1 MSPANVLHLYRI
13 RLRARWLQECLALVG
28 IAAGVALLFAS
39 QISSAS
45 LQSSVRLLSRGVAGN
60 ATLQL
65 VARSPQGFGESVLS
79 RVRSLPGIRVS
90 APVLEASAQAS
101 GPRGSTPVQL
111 IGADSDLSK
120 LGGQL
125 VRHADL
131 RPFGK
136 VGAIA
141 LPAPLARTIG
151 VSGFGQEVI
160 LQVAGRKTEAPLYER
175 LSANQIGP
183 LAASSVAIV
192 PLFFAQELTGRPGRL
207 SRILVQPQPGAQAR
221 VRSELAAIAGEKLNV
236 ADIDY
241 EERLFRTAAAASS
254 QSTALF
260 AAISALVGFLF
271 AFNAV
276 LFTVPQRRRLIA
288 DLRRDGYT
296 PRTVTAVLAFDALVL
311 GSLACALGLV
321 LGDELSIH
329 VLHSDPAFLSLAFA
343 VGNERSID
351 ARDVALA
358 VAGGMLAAAVA
369 VLVPLREILA
379 RDPLAAIAPRQTT
392 GTAARGLA
400 RISAPTRLGPG
411 GLALAGVACFLAAT
425 AILLAAPDAAIPGM
439 ILLVAALL
447 LVLPFALQSAL
458 ALTARAARRFV
469 GAVPHI
475 ATMEL
480 SSAGPRALAIAA
492 TGATAIFG
500 SVAIQ
505 GAHGDLLAGLERS
518 ARETNG
524 SADVIVAPAG
534 SYNLLSTTPFA
545 SSGKRTLEGLP
556 GVRSVGLY
564 RGGLL
569 DYGARR
575 ALVMAPPAGFEPL
588 LAAGQLSG
596 GEPRLAE
603 ARLRSGGWAVVS
615 EALAAEHGLHVGQA
629 FTLPSPE
636 PTRLR
641 VAALSTNLGWAPGAI
656 VMSARTYARAW
667 ASAEPSAYEIAL
679 APGFPSARAVRE
691 IRDTLGPGSGLAV
704 QSTAQHAAAQ
714 NALSRQALSRL
725 TQIAA
730 LIPIAAVLAMAAALG
745 AMIWQ
750 RRPRLAKLKLEGLAR
765 AQLWHTILFES
776 LLLLGVGCLIGALF
790 GLYGQQLADRALAQ
804 TINFP
809 VVYSI
814 TAMTALGSLL
824 LVTATATA
832 ILAVPGYLAASVPA
846 ALALQE

>member
-1 MSPANVLHLYRI
+1 MSPANVFHLYRI
-13 RLRARWLQECLALVG
+13 RLRARWFQESLAIVG

-45 LQSSVRLLSRGVAGN
+45 LQSSVRVLARGIAGDATIQLL
-60 ATLQL
+60 
-65 VARSPQGFGESVLS
+65 ARAPQGFPESILP
-79 RVRSLPGIRVS
+79 RVRALPGVRLA
-90 APVLEASAQAS
+90 APVLEAGAQAS
-101 GPRGSTPVQL
+101 GPRGSAPVQM
-111 IGADSDLSK
+111 IGADSSLSK
-120 LGGQL
+120 LGGLL

-131 RPFGK
+131 RPFGR

-160 LQVAGRKTEAPLYER
+160 LEIAGHRTEAPLYER
-175 LSANQIGP
+175 LSASQIGP

-192 PLFFAQELTGRPGRL
+192 PLFFAQELTGRPARL
-207 SRILVQPQPGAQAR
+207 SRILIRPQPGAQAR
-221 VRSELAAIAGEKLNV
+221 VRSELATIADGKLNV
-236 ADIDY
+236 AGIDY
-241 EERLFRTAAAASS
+241 EERLFATAAAASS

-311 GSLACALGLV
+311 GLIACALGLV

-343 VGNERSID
+343 VGDERAID
-351 ARDVALA
+351 AQIIALA
-358 VAGGMLAAAVA
+358 LAGGMLAAAVA

-379 RDPLAAIAPRQTT
+379 RDPHDRAPRLNH
-392 GTAARGLA
+392 G
-400 RISAPTRLGPG
+400 APRLGPG
-411 GLALAGVACFLAAT
+411 WMALAGAACFLTAT

-439 ILLVAALL
+439 VLLVAALL
-447 LVLPFALQSAL
+447 LVLPFALRSAL
-458 ALTARAARRFV
+458 ALTARVARRFV

-480 SSAGPRALAIAA
+480 GSAGARALAIAA
-492 TGATAIFG
+492 TGAVAIFG

-518 ARETNG
+518 ARETNAA
-524 SADVIVAPAG
+524 ADVVLAPAG

-545 SSGKRTLEGLP
+545 PARRRALERLP
-556 GVRSVGLY
+556 GVRAVGLY

-588 LAAGQLSG
+588 LATGQLLS

-603 ARLRSGGWAVVS
+603 ARVRAGGWAMLS
-615 EALAAEHGLHVGQA
+615 QALAAEHGLHVGQA
-629 FTLPSPE
+629 FTLPSPD

-656 VMSARTYARAW
+656 VISASTYAHAW
-667 ASAEPSAYEIAL
+667 ASSEASAYEIAL
-679 APGFPSARAVRE
+679 ASGFPPARAMRE
-691 IRDTLGPGSGLAV
+691 IRDALGPGSGLAV
-704 QSTAQHAAAQ
+704 QSTAQRTAAQ
-714 NALSRQALSRL
+714 DALSRQALSRL

-750 RRPRLAKLKLEGLAR
+750 RRPRLAKLKLEGLAH

-776 LLLLGVGCLIGALF
+776 VLLLSVGCLIGALF

-809 VVYSI
+809 VLYSV
-814 TAMTALGSLL
+814 TAMTAFGSLV